1 MQIENDDWTWTAA
14 IIVSLTMV
22 SPLIVYWF

>member
-1 MQIENDDWTWTAA
+1 MKRESDDWTWTAA

-22 SPLIVYWF
+22 SPLIYHWL